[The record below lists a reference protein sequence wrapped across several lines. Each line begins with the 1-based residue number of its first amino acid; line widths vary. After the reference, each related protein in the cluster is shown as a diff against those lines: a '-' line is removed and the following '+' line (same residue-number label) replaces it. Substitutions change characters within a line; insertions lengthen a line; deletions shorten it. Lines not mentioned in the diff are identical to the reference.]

1 MRSHQ
6 RVNKEMTGE
15 IITLEV
21 GQCGNQVGQQ
31 FWSQLA
37 KEHGIGMDGLGIEAT
52 DNGTSS
58 ISEFR
63 DDNTLP
69 FFKNNDK
76 NRYTPRALLI
86 DLEPKVINDTMNTFP
101 GFFDP
106 RNYWVSQERYG
117 AGNSWANGFSEG
129 EKNHETFINMI
140 DKELDSTE
148 NFEGFQLFHSVAG
161 GTGSGLGSNL
171 LEIIADRYPKNFI
184 TTYSVFPTDQ
194 SEVVVQPYNT
204 ILTLRRLVEES
215 DASIIFDNSA
225 ILNLSSKVFRKNNV
239 DFSDSNQLI
248 AATMSA
254 ITNSIR
260 FPSYMYTS
268 LQSIFS
274 TLIPTPDLHFLTSAF
289 TPFTHDYVEQSKEY
303 RQNTTYDVILDLVD
317 PQNSLVSF
325 ESRRP
330 TYFNIFNTIIGNEID
345 RNDITRASLKIQ
357 QRLQFASWSASCIHI
372 NQGKRSQW
380 LNQRDSRSG
389 SSQYHN
395 EYINGMSL
403 VNSTGIVPLLANAC
417 EQFDKIFAK
426 KAFINA
432 FRQINLFA
440 NDDTEFIDSQSVV
453 QDVIEEYV
461 NAEDK
466 EYLDDV
472 LIEEENIAGD
482 MANVSPMDADGD
494 NVLI

>member
-1 MRSHQ
+1 
-6 RVNKEMTGE
+6 MTGE

-37 KEHGIGMDGLGIEAT
+37 KEHGIGMDGLSIENNNNNN
-52 DNGTSS
+52 DNSNNS
-58 ISEFR
+58 RISEFR

-86 DLEPKVINDTMNTFP
+86 DLEPKVINDTMNSCP

-117 AGNSWANGFSEG
+117 AGNSWTNGYFEG

-171 LEIIADRYPKNFI
+171 LEIIADRYPKKFI
-184 TTYSVFPTDQ
+184 TTYSIFPTDQ

-260 FPSYMYTS
+260 FPSYMFTS

-303 RQNTTYDVILDLVD
+303 RQNTAYDVILDLVD

-330 TYFNIFNTIIGNEID
+330 TYFNIYNTVIGNEID
-345 RNDITRASLKIQ
+345 RNDITRATLKIQ

-372 NQGKRSQW
+372 NQGRRSQT
-380 LNQRDSRSG
+380 LTLSNNSNNSNNK
-389 SSQYHN
+389 N

-403 VNSTGIVPLLANAC
+403 VNSTGIVPLLTNAC

-426 KAFINA
+426 RAFINA
-432 FRQINLFA
+432 FKQINLFQ
-440 NDDTEFIDSQSVV
+440 NDDMEFIDSRSVV

-482 MANVSPMDADGD
+482 MASYSPVDADGA